1 MQLNAGDRK
10 SALNSGN
17 PHVAMQQLQVS
28 RAIAH
33 LTEPAERI
41 YIWPIERRGDRVLP
55 ERNREMAKSFL
66 RIALDNFVE
75 ARQRRANLY
84 ANGALQT
91 LDDQTLSAMGLNR
104 EELRRKPSLRS
115 IS

>member
-1 MQLNAGDRK
+1 
-10 SALNSGN
+10 
-17 PHVAMQQLQVS
+17 MQQLQVS